1 MKTTTTPTYLA
12 DTCERITIMNNASPE
27 MKEQCNFL
35 LDWMQ
40 DRIEDLLLEK
50 MYDEA
55 YALYM
60 EWPLHIKSI
69 RFIIHLLK
77 KQVLNP
83 ILHPV

>member
-27 MKEQCNFL
+27 MKEQCDFL

-55 YALYM
+55 YDLYM
-60 EWPLHIKSI
+60 EWHEWVELDNPTLTTI
-69 RFIIHLLK
+69 RYEEK
-77 KQVLNP
+77 
-83 ILHPV
+83 

>member
-1 MKTTTTPTYLA
+1 MKITTTPTYLV

-55 YALYM
+55 YDLYM
-60 EWPLHIKSI
+60 EWHEWVEIDDFTLITI
-69 RFIIHLLK
+69 RDEEK
-77 KQVLNP
+77 
-83 ILHPV
+83 

>member
-1 MKTTTTPTYLA
+1 
-12 DTCERITIMNNASPE
+12 MNNASPE

-55 YALYM
+55 YDLYM
-60 EWPLHIKSI
+60 EWHEWVELDNPTLTTIKYEE
-69 RFIIHLLK
+69 K
-77 KQVLNP
+77 
-83 ILHPV
+83 

>member
-55 YALYM
+55 YDLYM
-60 EWPLHIKSI
+60 EWHEWVEIDDFTLITI
-69 RFIIHLLK
+69 RDEEK
-77 KQVLNP
+77 
-83 ILHPV
+83 

>member
-27 MKEQCNFL
+27 MKEQCDFL

-40 DRIEDLLLEK
+40 DRIEHLLLEK

-55 YALYM
+55 YDLYM
-60 EWPLHIKSI
+60 EWHEWVELDNPTLTTIKYE
-69 RFIIHLLK
+69 
-77 KQVLNP
+77 
-83 ILHPV
+83 

>member
-1 MKTTTTPTYLA
+1 MKTITTPTYLV
-12 DTCERITIMNNASPE
+12 DTCERIITMNNASPE

-55 YALYM
+55 YDLYM
-60 EWPLHIKSI
+60 EWHEWVEIDDFTLITI
-69 RFIIHLLK
+69 RDEAK
-77 KQVLNP
+77 
-83 ILHPV
+83 

>member
-1 MKTTTTPTYLA
+1 MKTTTTPTYLV
-12 DTCERITIMNNASPE
+12 DTCERIITMNNASPE

-55 YALYM
+55 YDLYM
-60 EWPLHIKSI
+60 EWHEWIEIDDFTLITI
-69 RFIIHLLK
+69 RDEHK
-77 KQVLNP
+77 
-83 ILHPV
+83 

>member
-55 YALYM
+55 YDLYM
-60 EWPLHIKSI
+60 EWHEWVELDNPTLCTV
-69 RFIIHLLK
+69 RYEK
-77 KQVLNP
+77 K
-83 ILHPV
+83 

>member
-1 MKTTTTPTYLA
+1 MKTITTPTYLA

-55 YALYM
+55 YDLYM
-60 EWPLHIKSI
+60 EWHEWVEIDDFTLITI
-69 RFIIHLLK
+69 RDEEK
-77 KQVLNP
+77 
-83 ILHPV
+83 